1 MIRSLQ
7 ILSVMAINIMVAAC
21 QGAYSQAPERV
32 RIPDEQV
39 ASWTE
44 KRVTDWQLKA
54 SERRIDEIGWA
65 KDIRTAEKLAQSS
78 QRPVFIFTMD
88 GRINIGRC

>member
-1 MIRSLQ
+1 MMKSLR
-7 ILSVMAINIMVAAC
+7 ILSIISMGIAAAAGHVAL
-21 QGAYSQAPERV
+21 SQAPDRQS
-32 RIPDEQV
+32 ISDEQV
-39 ASWTE
+39 VSWTE

-65 KDIRTAEKLAQSS
+65 KDIRAAEKLAQSS

>member
-1 MIRSLQ
+1 MMKSLR
-7 ILSVMAINIMVAAC
+7 ILSIVSVSLLVAAG
-21 QGAYSQAPERV
+21 QVAYSQATNSAPIADAQIV
-32 RIPDEQV
+32 T
-39 ASWTE
+39 WTD
-44 KRVTDWQLKA
+44 KRVAEWQPKA
-54 SERRIDEIGWA
+54 SERRMDEIGWA